1 MHKASDKKT
10 ADKKKL
16 KDVIHKM
23 KDNMEA
29 KKSCD
34 MPRVKK
40 AMGGVGKI
48 RKGQY

>member
-1 MHKASDKKT
+1 MHKASDKKS

-23 KDNMEA
+23 KDNMDS
-29 KKSCD
+29 KDKSSCS
-34 MPRVKK
+34 RVKK